1 MKIAIYDDNREFA
14 KTLERIAQAHTNDII
29 SPGLIGESDLKIYL
43 AQTMQPT
50 LCFLDIMENGIAS
63 GFALA
68 DYINQLDSSHLVVFV
83 TSYPG
88 RIIGN
93 PHYLTKAFSLIL
105 KGGSNFEGE
114 VRSTIDLADSAIKKH
129 SLLIHKGR
137 FDSLYI
143 PLESIYFIE
152 NIKGSG
158 KVCIHCKNGQFIIR
172 SSLTGLLEKLDEQ
185 FVRCHYSFVVNR
197 KNILRINKR
206 ERMVQFPGGLTCPY
220 SYLKGGKLL

>member
-1 MKIAIYDDNREFA
+1 MKIAIYEDDEQSARR
-14 KTLERIAQAHTNDII
+14 LERIIQAHINDII
-29 SPGLIGESDLKIYL
+29 SPGILRESDLKSYL
-43 AQTMQPT
+43 AQAMQPT
-50 LCFLDIMENGIAS
+50 LCFLDIMEAGVAS

-68 DYINQLDSSHLVVFV
+68 DYINQLDSAHLVVFV

-93 PHYLTKAFSLIL
+93 PHYLTRAFSLIL
-105 KGGSNFEGE
+105 KGGTNFEDE
-114 VRSTIDLADSAIKKH
+114 VRSTIDLAKEAIKKH

-143 PLESIYFIE
+143 PLDSIYFIE

-172 SSLTGLLEKLDEQ
+172 SSLAGLLTKLDER

-197 KNILRINKR
+197 QNILRINKR
-206 ERMVQFPGGLTCPY
+206 ARTIHFPDERFCPY
-220 SYLKGGKLL
+220 SYLKKGVLM